1 MWNKSFC
8 LVCFF
13 NIYNQLFWLENKTL
27 QINKNLQKPEN
38 NQTLQKPEN
47 LKNNFLEQ
55 SLETLL
61 DEKDFLEVNQSEV
74 QNQLD
79 FWQENQVQIISKLSE
94 FASWEKTLITTK
106 SFLICA
112 YLEIQNLKFEK
123 NQQTSNS
130 QNDENIQSESQS
142 LSKGSLEFEQQNQA
156 INESEKSESAKI
168 ISKYLKL
175 AQDYVDNKNVSLIH
189 AILTKLCVDL

>member
-13 NIYNQLFWLENKTL
+13 NIYNQLFWLENNTF

-61 DEKDFLEVNQSEV
+61 DEKDFQEVNQSEV

-142 LSKGSLEFEQQNQA
+142 LSKSSLEFEQQNQVK
-156 INESEKSESAKI
+156 NESEKSESAKI

>member
-13 NIYNQLFWLENKTL
+13 NIYNQLFWLENNTF

-38 NQTLQKPEN
+38 
-47 LKNNFLEQ
+47 LKNNFFLEQ
-55 SLETLL
+55 NLETLI
-61 DEKDFLEVNQSEV
+61 DEKDFLEVNQNKV

-130 QNDENIQSESQS
+130 QNDENIQSKIQF
-142 LSKGSLEFEQQNQA
+142 LSKYSLEFEQQNQVKK
-156 INESEKSESAKI
+156 ESEKSESAKI

-175 AQDYVDNKNVSLIH
+175 AQDYLDNKNISLIH